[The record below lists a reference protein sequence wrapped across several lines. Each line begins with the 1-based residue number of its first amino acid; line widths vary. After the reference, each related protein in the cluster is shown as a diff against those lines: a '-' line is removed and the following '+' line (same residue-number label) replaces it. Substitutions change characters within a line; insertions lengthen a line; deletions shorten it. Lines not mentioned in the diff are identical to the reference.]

1 MSVPRHMKTQGL
13 LNKGHWN
20 IWGGTGRD
28 GVPKIN
34 FLEENG
40 IDYCQYLFITDIFGC
55 KHC

>member
-1 MSVPRHMKTQGL
+1 MQTQGL

-20 IWGGTGRD
+20 IWGGAGRD